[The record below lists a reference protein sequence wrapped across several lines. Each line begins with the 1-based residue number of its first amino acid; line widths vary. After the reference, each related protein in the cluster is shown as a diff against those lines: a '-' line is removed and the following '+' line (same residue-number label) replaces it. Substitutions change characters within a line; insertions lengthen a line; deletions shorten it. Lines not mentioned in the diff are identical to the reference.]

1 MNLKA
6 KDIKAKNTSQ
16 GFSLSEEG
24 LNFIKK
30 EIKRYETKGSAL
42 LPCLYRVQKE
52 NGGWISPEAVS
63 YLSQVMQI
71 PEAQINEVL
80 KFYTLYNQKPV
91 GKLHIQVC
99 LNLSCVMN
107 GAKEIVQHLCAH
119 FKTRPGQ
126 KSPGGEVSISPVE
139 CLGACEKAPVAFVAD
154 QYMGPLN
161 KNTVIEE
168 LKKL

>member
-1 MNLKA
+1 MNFKA
-6 KDIKAKNTSQ
+6 KKERP
-16 GFSLSEEG
+16 GFCLSEAG
-24 LNFIKK
+24 LSFVKK
-30 EIKRYETKGSAL
+30 ELKRYETKRSAL

-52 NGGWISPEAVS
+52 NGGWIPPEAVS

-107 GAKEIVQHLCAH
+107 GAKEIVQHLCTH
-119 FKTRPGQ
+119 FKTLPGQ
-126 KSPGGEVSISPVE
+126 KSPKGEVSVSPVE
-139 CLGACEKAPVAFVAD
+139 CLGACEKAPVAFVAGK
-154 QYMGPLN
+154 YMGPLN